1 MEKRSEGEKLEE
13 LKKEDLMEVKE
24 GGFSD
29 VQIAW
34 LLSKSGQQTTE
45 EQVREKRHNLRLK
58 PVFKMVDTC
67 AAEFP
72 AETPYYSSTYE
83 CENESVVSD
92 KKKIMILGSGPNR
105 IGQGIEFAYACV
117 HAVMDG
123 RGMG

>member
-13 LKKEDLMEVKE
+13 LKKEDLMEVKKA
-24 GGFSD
+24 GFSD

-45 EQVREKRHNLRLK
+45 EQVREKRHNLGLK

-72 AETPYYSSTYE
+72 AETPYYYSTYE

-92 KKKIMILGSGPNR
+92 KKKIRSEEHTSELQSR
-105 IGQGIEFAYACV
+105 
-117 HAVMDG
+117 
-123 RGMG
+123 